1 MSFIAFCAWPQ
12 VVKDAVQL
20 ARLEGLEGHARA
32 AERRLTTTN
41 DDGSPNKKA
50 RTE

>member
-1 MSFIAFCAWPQ
+1 

-32 AERRLTTTN
+32 AERRLTSASGGG
-41 DDGSPNKKA
+41 DDASSPNKKA
-50 RTE
+50 RT